1 MSWRLNDDD
10 DDDNDV
16 GSDDMLMMM
25 MMTTIIMIIWAK
37 TGFILEC
44 GLAGFPQFGKT
55 MPQVAVSKKNNS
67 QKNDII
73 KNRPKD
79 KYYFFLNKVQYS
91 KTSMTTTLIW
101 RPLDKLTLNFYSL
114 LLSQLPFSSS
124 FESLFHQTNI
134 RDSAVL
140 IRSQVFSVAQNVPK
154 WRQSVRRV
162 RPMLNRQKSKKALIF
177 FGFGAL
183 FLGPS
188 FLKKDTL
195 KLQKGA
201 HLTLIGQFLE

>member
-1 MSWRLNDDD
+1 MEAVLSNTTMSWRLNDDD

-55 MPQVAVSKKNNS
+55 MPQVAASKKNNS

-162 RPMLNRQKSKKALIF
+162 RPMLNVKSLKKHSFSLD
-177 FGFGAL
+177 L
-183 FLGPS
+183 VPS
-188 FLKKDTL
+188 FLDPLSWKRTP
-195 KLQKGA
+195 
-201 HLTLIGQFLE
+201 